1 MKAIITLLTLLWSVL
16 AFSQS
21 LDELYLMAAKNRPEI
36 QAAYADFEAEVERV
50 SVVTGF
56 PNPNLSM
63 GYFIS
68 PIETRVGPQL
78 FRASLSQRIPW
89 WGEIRSS
96 ENAQKAKAEVAFQ
109 KYIVALNDLYIEV
122 SEAYATYFEWEN
134 KYSNARIEKELRI
147 QSLEL
152 KKQQYAQGNAT
163 LSEIARA
170 EMALDDIIRITQQ
183 YEQQLDEVQALLST
197 VIPHIS
203 EMPKQLEIY
212 IPDSL
217 PITLDTTENPFT
229 IVYDKKANVLDKQKS
244 VIQKKRTPKLSVGLD
259 YMMIGNSNLA
269 GSDAGRDA
277 FMPMIGISLPI
288 FNSNIAGD
296 LNALEKEKE
305 ALLLRKNEALIQ
317 SRLDRIEVATAFNN
331 RLIDIAFFEKQIQKT
346 DLLLELVTNE
356 YKVGKATYSEV
367 IELQQQ
373 RLRYSDALIQ
383 SRASAFRLWAQF
395 RVLSGQLEVAK
406 LDSPQSK

>member
-50 SVVTGF
+50 AAVTGF

-109 KYIVALNDLYIEV
+109 KYIVALNELYIEV

-152 KKQQYAQGNAT
+152 KQQQYAQGNAT
-163 LSEIARA
+163 LSAITRA

-183 YEQQLDEVQALLST
+183 YEQQLDEVHALLST
-197 VIPHIS
+197 VIPHIT
-203 EMPKQLEIY
+203 EMPKQLEIN

-217 PITLDTTENPFT
+217 PIELDTTSTPFT

-259 YMMIGNSNLA
+259 YMVIGNSNLPA
-269 GSDAGRDA
+269 SDAGRDA

-288 FNSNIAGD
+288 FNSNIVGE
-296 LNALEKEKE
+296 LNALQKEKE

-317 SRLDRIEVATAFNN
+317 SRLDRIEVASAFNN
-331 RLIDIAFFEKQIQKT
+331 QLIDIAFFEKQIQKT

-356 YKVGKATYSEV
+356 YKLGKASYSEV

-373 RLRYSDALIQ
+373 RLRYSDALIH

-395 RVLSGQLEVAK
+395 RVLSGQLDVAK
-406 LDSPQSK
+406 LDSPQWK